1 MLETKKM
8 NEMLGIKPPISIFLY
23 EITKTFFKLLFSKV
37 LPKKIVYIFAD
48 AYRICIG
55 KQKKWTVK

>member
-1 MLETKKM
+1 M